1 MYPRISA
8 SSNTKVNPGQIS
20 TFQCDIQGN
29 VTGVTIQFLIGSQP
43 AAETAR
49 TQANG
54 VTRVTFTGEA
64 NPTVTYIC
72 RLARDPYT
80 AYADHSLNLFALP
93 TYTGQPSSLTVTGSS
108 VELRWR
114 NWSTSSGDG
123 GDGPVIGYVLYYRRS
138 SSSGLWSHM
147 PQDNSLTAT
156 VTGLRWEEEY
166 DFAIAAVREGAG
178 GEGPRGSNELT
189 ASTATESKCSTGVE
203 RYTISYRPVNA
214 DVSMITEKTTVDN
227 FYTIMELET
236 YTEYSISVTARN
248 KNFPGMAGVIQV
260 FSPEEV
266 PPVPG
271 VTATH
276 GGSFLNVSVY
286 PSESFSRNFYGNII
300 SFDVRYRSR
309 NSEEWKNQK
318 LTADQG
324 IHGYKISSVVEDA
337 KYKVIARVVNRAG
350 VGNWS
355 PFFTAEHSSCI
366 QSTGTSIPRFMIAL
380 VVVLSIIIF
389 LNSLVFCLCYR
400 CNHSNGNNTHKCEVQ
415 DDNLATKTRVVE
427 EATEQPNNYTPIAIQ
442 HEDQYEVIRTKTQDT
457 YDCTIQQTSGHEE
470 EKIGVTKN
478 KKEPYEIP
486 LKSMGQKSDKVIN
499 DIPQYT
505 NIK

>member
-1 MYPRISA
+1 ISA

-93 TYTGQPSSLTVTGSS
+93 TYTGQPSTLTVTGSS

-138 SSSGLWSHM
+138 SSSGLWRHM

-189 ASTATESKCSTGVE
+189 ASTVCGEPTAPVVSANS
-203 RYTISYRPVNA
+203 SY
-214 DVSMITEKTTVDN
+214 K
-227 FYTIMELET
+227 
-236 YTEYSISVTARN
+236 
-248 KNFPGMAGVIQV
+248 FPKRI
-260 FSPEEV
+260 
-266 PPVPG
+266 
-271 VTATH
+271 
-276 GGSFLNVSVY
+276 
-286 PSESFSRNFYGNII
+286 NI
-300 SFDVRYRSR
+300 F
-309 NSEEWKNQK
+309 WQQ
-318 LTADQG
+318 LT
-324 IHGYKISSVVEDA
+324 
-337 KYKVIARVVNRAG
+337 
-350 VGNWS
+350 
-355 PFFTAEHSSCI
+355 
-366 QSTGTSIPRFMIAL
+366 
-380 VVVLSIIIF
+380 
-389 LNSLVFCLCYR
+389 
-400 CNHSNGNNTHKCEVQ
+400 
-415 DDNLATKTRVVE
+415 
-427 EATEQPNNYTPIAIQ
+427 
-442 HEDQYEVIRTKTQDT
+442 
-457 YDCTIQQTSGHEE
+457 
-470 EKIGVTKN
+470 
-478 KKEPYEIP
+478 
-486 LKSMGQKSDKVIN
+486 
-499 DIPQYT
+499 
-505 NIK
+505 